1 MAAEVYT
8 VNINTSPAVK
18 SVASLE
24 KELQEC
30 TEQLKGVAVGSD
42 AFNALQKQAANCKSQ
57 LDQFNRT
64 TDMLSKG
71 FQGWGENAA
80 KMTSGITGGITAA
93 TAAMQMMGV
102 ENDNVMEGIAKLQQL
117 MAFSQGISSLKDLSE
132 GFKNMKAAVKVAT
145 GSLHGLKGAIVAT
158 GIGALVV
165 TLGLLISN
173 WDKVT
178 EAIDGFIGKAGE
190 ASKVTASLDGF
201 FAGLKQSVVAVG
213 NAIVQSVTTP
223 FKTIIA
229 AIRAYNDEEGNF
241 FEKIKAAAGAGKAA
255 IVDAGKSTVEGFREV
270 GVQAATAYNNSIDEQ
285 NKAAEAKRMED
296 AKKAAEERAKAAA
309 EAYNKAYQAAQAALQ
324 LANAQAEVELYG
336 DDKALLQAKI
346 NNLKTFMATL
356 KEGTTEWY
364 NTKKQLMDMERELLG
379 GGESS
384 EGGDTSAAAASD
396 PEVERFRQSL
406 LTQDELFA
414 QSLQNRRDQLNQWY
428 TEGLIDEQEY
438 SAGMQAIDDE
448 QTAHEAENVERIKQ
462 ANLEKAQ
469 QSINIAATMASSVS
483 DILSSLADAQD
494 TTTREGFEK
503 SKKYQIAATTMNAV
517 AGIANAWISA
527 MNPINTF
534 LTTPGQIAL
543 GAAQTAA
550 TAALAAVQI
559 AKIKSQTFS
568 GSSSSGSLSG
578 TVASSTLVAPT
589 QYSTAVE
596 GANIES
602 AVSDS
607 RVYVVESDIA
617 NTSKRVSVQENENRY

>member
-102 ENDNVMEGIAKLQQL
+102 ENDNVMEGIARLQQL

-165 TLGLLISN
+165 TLGMLISN

-190 ASKVTASLDGF
+190 ASKMTAALDGF

-229 AIRAYNDEEGNF
+229 AIKAYNDEEGNF

-255 IVDAGKSTVEGFREV
+255 IVDAGKSTVEGFNEV
-270 GVQAATAYNNSIDEQ
+270 GTAAATAYNNSIDEQ
-285 NKAAEAKRMED
+285 NKAAEDKRMED

-324 LANAQAEVELYG
+324 LANAQAEVDLYG

-346 NNLKTFMATL
+346 NNLKTFMAAL

-396 PEVERFRQSL
+396 PEVEKFRQSL

-428 TEGLIDEQEY
+428 TEGLIEEQEY

-448 QTAHEAENVERIKQ
+448 QTEHEAENVERIKK

-469 QSINIAATMASSVS
+469 QNINNAATMASSVS

-503 SKKYQIAATTMNAV
+503 SKKLQIAAATINMLTGIATAMSGLFTTKTGPWDIALAAAQAASIAV
-517 AGIANAWISA
+517 AG
-527 MNPINTF
+527 
-534 LTTPGQIAL
+534 G
-543 GAAQTAA
+543 
-550 TAALAAVQI
+550 VQI
-559 AKIKSQTFS
+559 AKIKATTFDSQ
-568 GSSSSGSLSG
+568 SSTSSLSG
-578 TVASSTLVAPT
+578 TAASSTLVAPT

-607 RVYVVESDIA
+607 RVYVVESDIT
-617 NTSKRVSVQENENRY
+617 NTSKKVAVQESENRY

>member
-102 ENDNVMEGIAKLQQL
+102 ENDNVMEGIARLQQL

-132 GFKNMKAAVKVAT
+132 GLKNMKAAVKVAT

-165 TLGLLISN
+165 ALGLLISN

-178 EAIDGFIGKAGE
+178 EAVDGFIGKAGE
-190 ASKVTASLDGF
+190 ASKVTATLDGF

-213 NAIVQSVTTP
+213 NAIVQYVTAP

-229 AIRAYNDEEGNF
+229 TIKAYNDEEGNF

-255 IVDAGKSTVEGFREV
+255 IVDAGKSTVEGFKEV
-270 GVQAATAYNNSIDEQ
+270 GTAAATAYNNSIDEQ
-285 NKAAEAKRMED
+285 NKAAEDKRMED

-309 EAYNKAYQAAQAALQ
+309 EAYNNAHQAAQAALQ
-324 LANAQAEVELYG
+324 LANAQAEVDLYG

-346 NNLKTFMATL
+346 NNLKTFMTAL

-384 EGGDTSAAAASD
+384 EGGDTSATAASD

-406 LTQDELFA
+406 LTQEELFA

-428 TEGLIDEQEY
+428 TEGLIEEQEY

-448 QTAHEAENVERIKQ
+448 QAAHEEENVERIKR

-469 QSINIAATMASSVS
+469 QNINNAATMASSVS

-503 SKKYQIAATTMNAV
+503 SKKLQIAAATINMLTGIATAMSGLFTTKTGPWDIALAAAQAASIAV
-517 AGIANAWISA
+517 AG
-527 MNPINTF
+527 
-534 LTTPGQIAL
+534 G
-543 GAAQTAA
+543 
-550 TAALAAVQI
+550 VQI
-559 AKIKSQTFS
+559 AKIKATTFDSQ
-568 GSSSSGSLSG
+568 SSTSSLSG
-578 TVASSTLVAPT
+578 TAASSTLVAPT

-617 NTSKRVSVQENENRY
+617 NTSKRVAVQENENRY

>member
-102 ENDNVMEGIAKLQQL
+102 ENDNVMEGIARLQQL

-132 GFKNMKAAVKVAT
+132 GFRNMKAAVKVAT

-165 TLGLLISN
+165 TLGMLISN

-190 ASKVTASLDGF
+190 ASKMTAALDGF

-229 AIRAYNDEEGNF
+229 AIKAYNDEEGNF

-255 IVDAGKSTVEGFREV
+255 IVDAGKSTVEGFNEV
-270 GVQAATAYNNSIDEQ
+270 GTAAATAYNNSIDEQ
-285 NKAAEAKRMED
+285 NKAAEDKRMED

-309 EAYNKAYQAAQAALQ
+309 EAYNNAHQAAQAALQ
-324 LANAQAEVELYG
+324 LANAQAEVDLYG

-346 NNLKTFMATL
+346 NNLKTFMTAL

-406 LTQDELFA
+406 LTQEELYA

-428 TEGLIDEQEY
+428 TEGLIEEQEY

-448 QTAHEAENVERIKQ
+448 QTEHEAENVERIKK

-469 QSINIAATMASSVS
+469 QNINNAATMASSVS

-503 SKKYQIAATTMNAV
+503 SKKLQIAAATINMLTGIATAMSGLFTTKTGPWDIALAAAQAASIAV
-517 AGIANAWISA
+517 AG
-527 MNPINTF
+527 
-534 LTTPGQIAL
+534 G
-543 GAAQTAA
+543 
-550 TAALAAVQI
+550 VQI
-559 AKIKSQTFS
+559 AKIKATTFDSQ
-568 GSSSSGSLSG
+568 SSTSSLSG
-578 TVASSTLVAPT
+578 TAASSTLVAPT

-617 NTSKRVSVQENENRY
+617 NISKRVSVQENENRY

>member
-102 ENDNVMEGIAKLQQL
+102 ENDNVMEGIARLQQL

-165 TLGLLISN
+165 ALGLLISN

-178 EAIDGFIGKAGE
+178 EAVDGFIGKAGE
-190 ASKVTASLDGF
+190 ASKVTATLDGF

-229 AIRAYNDEEGNF
+229 AIKAYNDEEGNF

-255 IVDAGKSTVEGFREV
+255 IVDAGKSTVEGFNEV
-270 GVQAATAYNNSIDEQ
+270 GTAAATAYNNSIDEQ
-285 NKAAEAKRMED
+285 NKAAEDKRMED

-309 EAYNKAYQAAQAALQ
+309 EAYNNAHQAAQAALQ
-324 LANAQAEVELYG
+324 LANAQAEVDLYG

-346 NNLKTFMATL
+346 NNLKTFMAAL

-396 PEVERFRQSL
+396 PEVEKFRQSL
-406 LTQDELFA
+406 LTQEELYA

-428 TEGLIDEQEY
+428 TEGLIEEQEY

-448 QTAHEAENVERIKQ
+448 QTEHEAENVERIKK

-469 QSINIAATMASSVS
+469 QNINNAATMASSVS

-503 SKKYQIAATTMNAV
+503 SKKLQIAAATINMLTGIATAMSGLFTTKTGPWDIALAAAQAASIAV
-517 AGIANAWISA
+517 AG
-527 MNPINTF
+527 
-534 LTTPGQIAL
+534 G
-543 GAAQTAA
+543 
-550 TAALAAVQI
+550 VQI
-559 AKIKSQTFS
+559 AKIKATTFDSQ
-568 GSSSSGSLSG
+568 SSTSSLSG
-578 TVASSTLVAPT
+578 TAASSTLVAPT